1 MLRQLRFDV
10 FYIKCFV
17 CCLKREE
24 YGGDFMSKTCS
35 KCGNV
40 CDDST
45 VFCDSCGHRF
55 ENGTQGNARSNYNQN
70 SSYQQNGYSANNQ
83 PYGQYGGYNQPF
95 NSGYFGLQGE
105 QPISTGKCFL
115 YQLLFSL
122 PFVGLIMVII
132 AACGGMGEK
141 NTTLKNW
148 ARAYLIWQVI
158 AIVLVIIIVIA
169 GVGAGLSEVYGSN
182 VTNIPSSGHITA

>member
-1 MLRQLRFDV
+1 
-10 FYIKCFV
+10 
-17 CCLKREE
+17 
-24 YGGDFMSKTCS
+24 MSKTCS

-55 ENGTQGNARSNYNQN
+55 ENGDQGNTQYNYNRN
-70 SSYQQNGYSANNQ
+70 NQQNGYGTNNQ
-83 PYGQYGGYNQPF
+83 YGQYNQYSQYGQYGYNQPF
-95 NSGYFGLQGE
+95 NSGYFGQQGE
-105 QPISTGKCFL
+105 TPISTGKCFL